1 MSRKG
6 LSKDWGVI
14 EQIFREGEILT
25 LSLSD
30 GKGAY
35 GVPLNYGYSDGKIY
49 IHSSGRGRKYE
60 ALTQGTEVC
69 FSIVSTFAL
78 KTHEKPCKWGSSFMS
93 AVGFGQPRL
102 IDDEKEKLNALSV
115 IMDQY
120 GEGKWDFDPA
130 GVKIAAVFEI
140 LVDRATARVRD

>member
-14 EQIFREGEILT
+14 EQVLREGEILT

-30 GKGAY
+30 EKGAY
-35 GVPLNYGYSDGKIY
+35 GVPLNYGYRDGKIY
-49 IHSSGRGRKYE
+49 IHSSGRGRKFE
-60 ALTQGTEVC
+60 ALTQGIEVC
-69 FSIVSTFAL
+69 FSIVSAFAL
-78 KTHEKPCKWGSSFMS
+78 KTHEKPCKWGSSFKS

-102 IDDEKEKLNALSV
+102 IDDEKEKVAALSV

-120 GEGKWDFDPA
+120 GEGEWDFDAA
-130 GVKIAAVFEI
+130 GVKTAAVFEI
-140 LVDRATARVRD
+140 PVDHATARVRD